1 MTSREMMMSRDLMT
15 SRSRAK
21 RKRRKCKRLQRKP
34 LLILYLLLV
43 SPAQADQGKT
53 IIGE

>member
-1 MTSREMMMSRDLMT
+1 MMPREVVISRDLMT

-21 RKRRKCKRLQRKP
+21 RKRKKGKRLQRKP

-43 SPAQADQGKT
+43 SPAQANQGK
-53 IIGE
+53 